1 MLRRDTGLRLRL
13 RAWHKTMPNLPHAIG
28 SELCSRCED
37 VQLQWLSRCSVSW
50 IQKLR
55 VFAVS
60 KATVTYSFQMEN
72 GFGSAISIQCENSEP
87 LKFRQGT
94 HSKYVMEKVKLL
106 WGDGLLFDHE
116 GYAITAKSPVL
127 SPGFYTYRR
136 CLQSKYCIQ
145 PASV

>member
-13 RAWHKTMPNLPHAIG
+13 RAWHKTMPNLLHWIG
-28 SELCSRCED
+28 SELRSRCED
-37 VQLQWLSRCSVSW
+37 VQLQWLSGCSVSW

-60 KATVTYSFQMEN
+60 KATVTYSFQVGN

-87 LKFRQGT
+87 LTFRQGT
-94 HSKYVMEKVKLL
+94 HSKYMMERVKLL
-106 WGDGLLFDHE
+106 WGDGLLIDHE
-116 GYAITAKSPVL
+116 GYATTTDAPVL

-136 CLQSKYCIQ
+136 CLQTKCRIQ
-145 PASV
+145 STSV

>member
-1 MLRRDTGLRLRL
+1 
-13 RAWHKTMPNLPHAIG
+13 MPNLLHWIG
-28 SELCSRCED
+28 SELRSTSED
-37 VQLQWLSRCSVSW
+37 VQLQWLSECSVSRV
-50 IQKLR
+50 QKLR

-60 KATVTYSFQMEN
+60 KATVTYSLQVGN

-94 HSKYVMEKVKLL
+94 HSKDVMERVKLL
-106 WGDGLLFDHE
+106 WGVGLLIDHE
-116 GYAITAKSPVL
+116 GYAITTDAPVL

-145 PASV
+145 PTSV